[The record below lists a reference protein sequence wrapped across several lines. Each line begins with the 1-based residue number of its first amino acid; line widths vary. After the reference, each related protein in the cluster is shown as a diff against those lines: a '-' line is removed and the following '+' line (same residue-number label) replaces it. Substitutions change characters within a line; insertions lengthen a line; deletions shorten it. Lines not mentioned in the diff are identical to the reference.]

1 MVDNTHPGSTG
12 GSLQPGDD
20 RDLRIA
26 ELEKALKRSEI
37 AMEIVSQ
44 TNSLL
49 DRELFKSTIVA
60 KVGEIA
66 ADILN
71 YDRMADRLL
80 ELIGRVVDYDIAG
93 LLLLQSSRPPLGLRV
108 CRHAEGRLA
117 DSFAASM
124 LAAVTDETDRAIGEA
139 ECRRSVLSCELAR
152 GGDRAINPEI
162 RIRSFHCVVLRIG
175 DEPLGM
181 LAIGSATADAFGSGE
196 IESFE
201 LIASQSSIVVDDA
214 ARHQA
219 LAVSRRR
226 IEELHDTARTL
237 ESCETSDAVF
247 ATALEALQ
255 GMFEAVDC
263 FIDVVEGE
271 RLVCRATTVDTGK
284 DDGPSDVYLA
294 QVGVEAEALV
304 RDETVVF
311 DPTGDVPE
319 QRAPNGFRSGLAVP
333 IGDTAVMLV
342 LSSLIRV
349 NDDDSV
355 RLVELLAGHITEAI
369 ERIRLRDELR
379 AQAIHDPL
387 TGAYNRRHFEEALRV
402 ESARARRSGE
412 AIGFLMIDVD
422 SFKQINDTY
431 GHDVGD
437 RVLVGI
443 VQTLRAC
450 TREADLVVRSG
461 GDEFIV
467 VMPGIGASLD
477 VPLGRVTKS
486 MEDWNDASGFDF
498 RVGLSIGCMR
508 WDPTTGDTIEDSL
521 KQADDRMYEEKRR
534 RKAGGGGSGRCAG
547 GDHQTDGGRRADSS
561 RS

>member
-1 MVDNTHPGSTG
+1 MVDRTHAGSTG
-12 GSLQPGDD
+12 GSARPSDD
-20 RDLRIA
+20 RDRRIA

-66 ADILN
+66 ADILD
-71 YDRMADRLL
+71 YDRMANRLL

-108 CRHAEGRLA
+108 CRHAEGRLV

-124 LAAVTDETDRAIGEA
+124 LAAVTDETDRAIAEA
-139 ECRRSVLSCELAR
+139 ECRRSVLSCELAGVAER
-152 GGDRAINPEI
+152 GAGDV

-181 LAIGSATADAFGSGE
+181 LAIGSAAPDAFGSGD

-201 LIASQSSIVVDDA
+201 LIASQSAIVVDDA

-219 LAVSRRR
+219 LAVSRSR

-237 ESCETSDAVF
+237 EGCETA
-247 ATALEALQ
+247 ATAFSTTLEALQ
-255 GMFEAVDC
+255 EMLDSVEC
-263 FIDVVEGE
+263 FIDVVDGDSFVCQAASRDPEGDE
-271 RLVCRATTVDTGK
+271 HPDVPLVRA
-284 DDGPSDVYLA
+284 
-294 QVGVEAEALV
+294 GVEAEAL
-304 RDETVVF
+304 RHDETVAF
-311 DPTGDVPE
+311 DSTGDVPGE
-319 QRAPNGFRSGLAVP
+319 RVGDGFRSGLAVP
-333 IGDTAVMLV
+333 IGNKAVMLV
-342 LSSLIRV
+342 LSTLGRV
-349 NDDDSV
+349 DDDDSV

-379 AQAIHDPL
+379 EQAIHDPL
-387 TGAYNRRHFEEALRV
+387 TGAYNRRHFEEVMRV

-422 SFKQINDTY
+422 SFKQINDTH

-443 VQTLRAC
+443 VETLKGS
-450 TREADLVVRSG
+450 TRDADLVVRSG

-467 VMPGIGASLD
+467 AMPGIGASLD
-477 VPLGRVTKS
+477 VPLNRVTKS
-486 MEDWNDASGFDF
+486 VEDWNDASGLDF
-498 RVGLSIGCMR
+498 RIGLSIGCMR

-534 RKAGGGGSGRCAG
+534 RKAGR
-547 GDHQTDGGRRADSS
+547 DETDRRTDAISC
-561 RS
+561 

>member
-1 MVDNTHPGSTG
+1 MVDRTHDGSTG
-12 GSLQPGDD
+12 ASAPSGDHRD
-20 RDLRIA
+20 RRIE
-26 ELEKALKRSEI
+26 ELERALKRSEI

-44 TNSLL
+44 TNGLL

-60 KVGEIA
+60 KVGDIA
-66 ADILN
+66 ADILD
-71 YDRMADRLL
+71 YDRMANRLL

-117 DSFAASM
+117 DSFAASI
-124 LAAVTDETDRAIGEA
+124 LAAVTDETDRAISEA
-139 ECRRSVLSCELAR
+139 ECRRQVLSCELASP
-152 GGDRAINPEI
+152 GDRASAHDV

-181 LAIGSATADAFGSGE
+181 LAIGSATPDAFGSGE

-237 ESCETSDAVF
+237 ESCETSEVVF
-247 ATALEALQ
+247 ATALEALR
-255 GMFEAVDC
+255 GMFESVDC
-263 FIDVVEGE
+263 FIDVVEGDK
-271 RLVCRATTVDTGK
+271 LVCRATTVNTGGEN
-284 DDGPSDVYLA
+284 DPGDVFPA
-294 QVGVEAEALV
+294 QVGVESEALV

-311 DPTGDVPE
+311 GSAADVPE
-319 QRAPNGFRSGLAVP
+319 QRATDGFRSGLAVP
-333 IGDTAVMLV
+333 IGNKAVMLV
-342 LSSLIRV
+342 LSSLSRV
-349 NDDDSV
+349 DDDDSV

-379 AQAIHDPL
+379 EQAIHDPL
-387 TGAYNRRHFEEALRV
+387 TGAYNRRHFEEVMRV

-422 SFKQINDTY
+422 SFKQINDTH

-443 VQTLRAC
+443 VKTLKAS
-450 TREADLVVRSG
+450 TRDADLVVRSG

-477 VPLGRVTKS
+477 VPLSRVTKS
-486 MEDWNDASGFDF
+486 MEAWNDASGLDF

-534 RKAGGGGSGRCAG
+534 RKAGRDD
-547 GDHQTDGGRRADSS
+547 GDRRTDAISC
-561 RS
+561 